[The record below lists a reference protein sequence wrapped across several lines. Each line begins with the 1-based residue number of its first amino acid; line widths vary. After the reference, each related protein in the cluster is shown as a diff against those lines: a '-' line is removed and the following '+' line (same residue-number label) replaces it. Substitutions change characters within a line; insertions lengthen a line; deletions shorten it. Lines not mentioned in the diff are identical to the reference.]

1 MVIDDLLLY
10 FAWLILI
17 KHYNYSMKIVIVG
30 AGEVGTHL
38 AKMLSREDHD
48 IVLMDD
54 DTEKLNKLSSQV
66 DLLTI
71 SGYANSF
78 KDLKDAGVAKADLLI
93 AVTPYEERNIM
104 ACVMAKDMG
113 VGRTVARI
121 NNGEYLE
128 EKYKEKLRNLGV
140 DELIYPESLAGKEVA
155 SSVKQVGT
163 RQLIEFSGG
172 KLILMGI
179 KIRENAP
186 VLNKTFEELAYIESE
201 IRAVAINRENNTI
214 IPHGSDYVRAGD
226 IIFFI
231 TTRNYQNK
239 VFELTGKEIFP
250 VKNIMILGGS
260 RIAQKTVERLGDN
273 YNIKIIESDK
283 QRSQQVADRF
293 ENVLVINGDGRN
305 LDLLKEERIERMD
318 AFIAVTGNSETNI
331 LSCHMAKKLGI
342 KRTVAEVENIDFM
355 GIAESMDIGS
365 LINKKLIAA
374 SYIYKYTLGAQVA
387 QAKCLTASEA
397 EVFEFIASEGSKI
410 TQGTVKEIGFPD
422 DATIGGI
429 VRGQMAFVA
438 KGDSMVQAGDKV
450 VVFTLPSAI
459 RKLDKFFK

>member
-1 MVIDDLLLY
+1 
-10 FAWLILI
+10 
-17 KHYNYSMKIVIVG
+17 MKIVIVG

-48 IVLMDD
+48 IVLLDD

-71 SGYANSF
+71 TGYANSF

-104 ACVMAKDMG
+104 ACVMAKEMG
-113 VGRTVARI
+113 AVRTVARI

-128 EKYKEKLRNLGV
+128 EKYKEKLRHLGV

-186 VLNKTFEELAYIESE
+186 VLNKTFEELSYIESE
-201 IRAVAINRENNTI
+201 IRAVAINRENKTI
-214 IPHGSDYVRAGD
+214 IPHGRDYVRTGD

-239 VFELTGKEIFP
+239 VFEMTGKEIFP
-250 VKNIMILGGS
+250 VRNIMILGGS
-260 RIAQKTVERLGDN
+260 RIAQKTVERLGDH

-283 QRSQQVADRF
+283 IRSQKVADRF

-331 LSCHMAKKLGI
+331 LSCHMAKKMGV

-355 GIAESMDIGS
+355 DIAESMDIGS

-374 SYIYKYTLGAQVA
+374 SYIYKYTLGAEVA
-387 QAKCLTASEA
+387 QAKCLTASDA
-397 EVFEFIASEGSKI
+397 EVFEFIVKEDSKI
-410 TQGTVKEIGFPD
+410 TQAPIAQLDFPA

-438 KGDSMVQAGDKV
+438 KGDSLVQAGDKV
-450 VVFTLPSAI
+450 VVFVLPSAI
-459 RKLDKFFK
+459 RKLEKFFK

>member
-1 MVIDDLLLY
+1 MLYEVI
-10 FAWLILI
+10 
-17 KHYNYSMKIVIVG
+17 
-30 AGEVGTHL
+30 T
-38 AKMLSREDHD
+38 
-48 IVLMDD
+48 
-54 DTEKLNKLSSQV
+54 
-66 DLLTI
+66 
-71 SGYANSF
+71 
-78 KDLKDAGVAKADLLI
+78 
-93 AVTPYEERNIM
+93 
-104 ACVMAKDMG
+104 
-113 VGRTVARI
+113 
-121 NNGEYLE
+121 
-128 EKYKEKLRNLGV
+128 
-140 DELIYPESLAGKEVA
+140 
-155 SSVKQVGT
+155 SVKQVGT

-186 VLNKTFEELAYIESE
+186 VLNKSFEELSYIESE
-201 IRAVAINRENNTI
+201 IRAVAINRENHTI
-214 IPHGSDYVRAGD
+214 IPHGHDYVRAGD

-231 TTRNYQNK
+231 TTRNYMNK

-250 VKNIMILGGS
+250 VRNIMILGGS
-260 RIAQKTVERLGDN
+260 RIAQKTVERLGDH

-283 QRSQQVADRF
+283 IRSQKIADRL

-305 LDLLKEERIERMD
+305 LELLKEERIERMD

-397 EVFEFIASEGSKI
+397 E
-410 TQGTVKEIGFPD
+410 
-422 DATIGGI
+422 
-429 VRGQMAFVA
+429 RNNFV
-438 KGDSMVQAGDKV
+438 
-450 VVFTLPSAI
+450 
-459 RKLDKFFK
+459 

>member
-1 MVIDDLLLY
+1 
-10 FAWLILI
+10 
-17 KHYNYSMKIVIVG
+17 MKIVIVG

-71 SGYANSF
+71 TGYANSL
-78 KDLKDAGVAKADLLI
+78 KDLKDAGVSKSDLLI

-104 ACVMAKDMG
+104 ASIMAKDMG

-140 DELIYPESLAGKEVA
+140 DELIYPESLAGKEIA

-186 VLNKTFEELAYIESE
+186 VLNKSFEELSYIESE
-201 IRAVAINRENNTI
+201 IRAVAINREAKTI
-214 IPHGSDYVRAGD
+214 VPHGRDYVRAGD

-231 TTRNYQNK
+231 TTRSYMNK

-250 VKNIMILGGS
+250 VRNIMILGGS

-283 QRSQQVADRF
+283 IRSQKVADRL

-374 SYIYKYTLGAQVA
+374 SYIYKYTLGAQVN

-397 EVFEFIASEGSKI
+397 EVFELIATEGSKI
-410 TQGTVKEIGFPD
+410 TQTPIKDIGFPE
-422 DATIGGI
+422 DAILGGI
-429 VRGQMAFVA
+429 IRGQMAFVV
-438 KGDSMVQAGDKV
+438 KGDSEIQPGDKV
-450 VVFTLPSAI
+450 VVFALPSAI

>member
-1 MVIDDLLLY
+1 
-10 FAWLILI
+10 
-17 KHYNYSMKIVIVG
+17 MKIVIVG

-54 DTEKLNKLSSQV
+54 DTEKLHKLSSQV

-71 SGYANSF
+71 TGYANSF
-78 KDLKDAGVAKADLLI
+78 NDLKEAGVAKADLLI

-104 ACVMAKDMG
+104 ACILAKDMG
-113 VGRTVARI
+113 AGRTVARI
-121 NNGEYLE
+121 NNGEYLQ
-128 EKYKEKLRNLGV
+128 EKHKEKLRTLGV
-140 DELIYPESLAGKEVA
+140 DELIYPETLAGKEIA

-179 KIRENAP
+179 KIRESAP
-186 VLNKTFEELAYIESE
+186 VLNKTFEELSYIEPE
-201 IRAVAINRENNTI
+201 IRAVAINRENQTI
-214 IPHGSDYVRAGD
+214 IPHGRDYVRSGD

-231 TTRNYQNK
+231 TTRNFMNK

-250 VKNIMILGGS
+250 VRNIMILGGS
-260 RIAQKTVERLGDN
+260 RIAQKTVERLGDH
-273 YNIKIIESDK
+273 YNIKIIEIDK
-283 QRSQQVADRF
+283 IRSQKVADRL

-397 EVFEFIASEGSKI
+397 EVFEFIVNDGSKI
-410 TQGTVKEIGFPD
+410 TQGPIKDIGFPE
-422 DATIGGI
+422 DATIGGVI
-429 VRGQMAFVA
+429 RGQMAFVA
-438 KGDSMVQAGDKV
+438 KGDTIVQADDKV
-450 VVFTLPSAI
+450 VVFALPSAI
-459 RKLDKFFK
+459 RKLEKYFK

>member
-1 MVIDDLLLY
+1 
-10 FAWLILI
+10 
-17 KHYNYSMKIVIVG
+17 MKIVIVG

-71 SGYANSF
+71 TGYANSF
-78 KDLKDAGVAKADLLI
+78 KDLKDAGVSKSDLMI

-104 ACVMAKDMG
+104 ASIMAKDMG

-186 VLNKTFEELAYIESE
+186 VLNKSFEELSYIESE
-201 IRAVAINRENNTI
+201 IRAVAINREAKTI
-214 IPHGSDYVRAGD
+214 IPHGRDYVRAGD

-231 TTRNYQNK
+231 TTRTYMNK

-250 VKNIMILGGS
+250 VRNIMILGGS

-283 QRSQQVADRF
+283 IRSQQVADRF

-374 SYIYKYTLGAQVA
+374 SYIYKYTLGAQVN

-397 EVFEFIASEGSKI
+397 EVFELIATEGSKI
-410 TQGTVKEIGFPD
+410 TQAPIKAIGFPE
-422 DATIGGI
+422 DAMLGGI
-429 VRGQMAFVA
+429 IRGQMAFVA
-438 KGDSMVQAGDKV
+438 KGDSEVMPGDKV
-450 VVFTLPSAI
+450 VVFALPSAI

>member
-1 MVIDDLLLY
+1 
-10 FAWLILI
+10 
-17 KHYNYSMKIVIVG
+17 MKIVIVG

-71 SGYANSF
+71 TGYANSF
-78 KDLKDAGVAKADLLI
+78 KDLKDAGVAKSDLLI

-104 ACVMAKDMG
+104 ASIMAKDMG

-186 VLNKTFEELAYIESE
+186 VLNKSFEELSYIESE
-201 IRAVAINRENNTI
+201 IRAVAINREAKTI
-214 IPHGSDYVRAGD
+214 IPHGRDYVRAGD

-231 TTRNYQNK
+231 TTRTYMNK

-250 VKNIMILGGS
+250 VRNIMILGGS

-283 QRSQQVADRF
+283 IRSQKVADRF

-374 SYIYKYTLGAQVA
+374 SYIYKYTLGAQVN

-397 EVFEFIASEGSKI
+397 EVFELIATEGSKI
-410 TQGTVKEIGFPD
+410 TQTPIKDIGFPE
-422 DATIGGI
+422 DAILGGI
-429 VRGQMAFVA
+429 IRGQMSFVV
-438 KGDSMVQAGDKV
+438 KGDSEIQPGDKV
-450 VVFTLPSAI
+450 VVFALPSAI

>member
-1 MVIDDLLLY
+1 
-10 FAWLILI
+10 
-17 KHYNYSMKIVIVG
+17 MKIVIVG

-71 SGYANSF
+71 TGYANSF
-78 KDLKDAGVAKADLLI
+78 KDLKDAGVAKSDLLI

-104 ACVMAKDMG
+104 ACVMSKDMG

-121 NNGEYLE
+121 NNAEYLQ

-140 DELIYPESLAGKEVA
+140 DELIYPETLAGKEIA

-186 VLNKTFEELAYIESE
+186 VLNKSFEELSYIESE
-201 IRAVAINRENNTI
+201 IRAVAINRENQTI
-214 IPHGSDYVRAGD
+214 IPHGRDYVRSGD

-231 TTRNYQNK
+231 TTRSYMNK

-250 VKNIMILGGS
+250 VRNIMILGGS
-260 RIAQKTVERLGDN
+260 RIAQKTVERLGDH
-273 YNIKIIESDK
+273 YNIKIVESDK
-283 QRSQQVADRF
+283 HRSQQIADRL

-397 EVFEFIASEGSKI
+397 EVFEFIAIEGSKI
-410 TQGTVKEIGFPD
+410 TQAPIKDIGFPE
-422 DATIGGI
+422 DATLGGI
-429 VRGQMAFVA
+429 VRGEMSFVA
-438 KGDSMVQAGDKV
+438 KGETIVQADDKV
-450 VVFTLPSAI
+450 VVFALPSAI
-459 RKLDKFFK
+459 RKLEKFFK

>member
-1 MVIDDLLLY
+1 
-10 FAWLILI
+10 
-17 KHYNYSMKIVIVG
+17 MKIVIVG

-48 IVLMDD
+48 IVLLDD
-54 DTEKLNKLSSQV
+54 DTEKLNRLSSQV

-71 SGYANSF
+71 TGYANSF
-78 KDLKDAGVAKADLLI
+78 KDLKDAGVSKADLLI

-104 ACVMAKDMG
+104 ASVMAKDMG
-113 VGRTVARI
+113 ALQTVARI

-186 VLNKTFEELAYIESE
+186 VLNKTFEELSYIESE
-201 IRAVAINRENNTI
+201 IRAVAINRENKTI
-214 IPHGSDYVRAGD
+214 IPHGHDYVRTGD

-231 TTRNYQNK
+231 TTRNFQNK
-239 VFELTGKEIFP
+239 VFEMTGKEIFP
-250 VKNIMILGGS
+250 VRNIMILGGS
-260 RIAQKTVERLGDN
+260 RIAQKTVERLGDH
-273 YNIKIIESDK
+273 YNIKIIETDK
-283 QRSQQVADRF
+283 IRSQKIADRF
-293 ENVLVINGDGRN
+293 ENILVINGDGRN

-331 LSCHMAKKLGI
+331 LSCHMAKTMGV

-374 SYIYKYTLGAQVA
+374 SYIYKYTLGAEVA
-387 QAKCLTASEA
+387 QSKCLTASDA
-397 EVFEFIASEGSKI
+397 EVFEFIVKEDSKI
-410 TQGTVKEIGFPD
+410 TQAPIAQLDFPT

-438 KGDSMVQAGDKV
+438 KGDSQVQAGDKV
-450 VVFTLPSAI
+450 VVFVLPSAI
-459 RKLDKFFK
+459 RKLEKFFK

>member
-1 MVIDDLLLY
+1 
-10 FAWLILI
+10 
-17 KHYNYSMKIVIVG
+17 MKVVIVG

-38 AKMLSREDHD
+38 AKMLSKEDHD

-71 SGYANSF
+71 TGYANSF
-78 KDLKDAGVAKADLLI
+78 KDLKDAGISKADLLI

-113 VGRTVARI
+113 ASRTVARI

-186 VLNKTFEELAYIESE
+186 VLNKSFEELSYIESE
-201 IRAVAINRENNTI
+201 IRAVAINRENKTI
-214 IPHGSDYVRAGD
+214 IPHGRDYVRSGD

-250 VKNIMILGGS
+250 VRNIMILGGS
-260 RIAQKTVERLGDN
+260 RIAQKTVERLGDH

-283 QRSQQVADRF
+283 IRSQKVADRF

-331 LSCHMAKKLGI
+331 LSCHMAKKLGV

-374 SYIYKYTLGAQVA
+374 SYIYKYTLGAEVA
-387 QAKCLTASEA
+387 QAKCLTASDA
-397 EVFEFIASEGSKI
+397 EVFEFIAKEDSKI
-410 TQGTVKEIGFPD
+410 TQAPIVELEFPA
-422 DATIGGI
+422 DAIIGGV

-438 KGDSMVQAGDKV
+438 KGDTQVQAGDKV
-450 VVFTLPSAI
+450 VVFALPSAI

>member
-1 MVIDDLLLY
+1 
-10 FAWLILI
+10 
-17 KHYNYSMKIVIVG
+17 MKVVIVG

-38 AKMLSREDHD
+38 AKMLSKEDHD

-54 DTEKLNKLSSQV
+54 DTDRLNKLSSQV

-71 SGYANSF
+71 TGYANSF
-78 KDLKDAGVAKADLLI
+78 KDLKETGIAKADLFI

-104 ACVMAKDMG
+104 ACILAKDMG
-113 VGRTVARI
+113 AARTVARI
-121 NNGEYLE
+121 NNGEYLLD
-128 EKYKEKLRNLGV
+128 KNKEKLQNLGV
-140 DELIYPESLAGKEVA
+140 DELIFPESLAGKEIA

-186 VLNKTFEELAYIESE
+186 ILNKTFEELSYIESE
-201 IRAVAINRENNTI
+201 IRAVAINRASETL
-214 IPHGSDYVRAGD
+214 IPHGRDYIKSGD

-231 TTRNYQNK
+231 TTKAYQNK

-250 VKNIMILGGS
+250 VRNIMILGGS
-260 RIAQKTVERLGDN
+260 RIAQKTIDRLGDH

-283 QRSQQVADRF
+283 VRCQQIADRF
-293 ENVLVINGDGRN
+293 ENVLVIQGDGRN
-305 LDLLKEERIERMD
+305 MDLLKEERIERMD

-331 LSCHMAKKLGI
+331 LSCHMAKRMGV

-374 SYIYKYTLGAQVA
+374 SYIYKYTLGAEVA
-387 QAKCLTASEA
+387 QAKCLTASDA
-397 EVFEFIASEGSKI
+397 EVFEFIVKEDSKI
-410 TQGTVKEIGFPD
+410 TQSPLKDLSFPE
-422 DATIGGI
+422 DAIIGGV
-429 VRGQMAFVA
+429 VRGAMAFVA
-438 KGDSMVQAGDKV
+438 KGDTQIQPGDKV
-450 VVFTLPSAI
+450 VVFALPSAI
-459 RKLDKFFK
+459 RKLDKYFK

>member
-1 MVIDDLLLY
+1 
-10 FAWLILI
+10 
-17 KHYNYSMKIVIVG
+17 MKVVIVG

-71 SGYANSF
+71 TGYANSF
-78 KDLKDAGVAKADLLI
+78 KDLKDAGVAKSDLLI

-113 VGRTVARI
+113 VARTVARI

-140 DELIYPESLAGKEVA
+140 DELIYPESLAGKEIA

-186 VLNKTFEELAYIESE
+186 VLNKSFEELSYIESE
-201 IRAVAINRENNTI
+201 IRAVAINRENKTI
-214 IPHGSDYVRAGD
+214 IPHGRDYVRSGD

-231 TTRNYQNK
+231 TTRAYMNK

-250 VKNIMILGGS
+250 VRNIMILGGS
-260 RIAQKTVERLGDN
+260 RIAQKTVERLGDH
-273 YNIKIIESDK
+273 YNIKIIESDRV
-283 QRSQQVADRF
+283 RSQQVADRF

-387 QAKCLTASEA
+387 QAKCLTASDA
-397 EVFEFIASEGSKI
+397 EVFELIASEGSKI
-410 TQGTVKEIGFPD
+410 TQTPIKDIGFPE
-422 DATIGGI
+422 DATLGGI

-438 KGDSMVQAGDKV
+438 KGETIVQAGDKV
-450 VVFTLPSAI
+450 VVFALPSAI

>member
-1 MVIDDLLLY
+1 
-10 FAWLILI
+10 
-17 KHYNYSMKIVIVG
+17 MKVVIVG

-38 AKMLSREDHD
+38 AKMLSKEDHD

-71 SGYANSF
+71 TGYANSF

-104 ACVMAKDMG
+104 ACILAKDMG
-113 VGRTVARI
+113 TQRTVARI

-128 EKYKEKLRNLGV
+128 EKYKEKLINLGV
-140 DELIYPESLAGKEVA
+140 DELIYPESLAGKEIA

-201 IRAVAINRENNTI
+201 IRAVAINRENKTI
-214 IPHGSDYVRAGD
+214 IPHGKDYVRSGD

-260 RIAQKTVERLGDN
+260 RIAQKTVERLGDH
-273 YNIKIIESDK
+273 YNIKIVETDK
-283 QRSQQVADRF
+283 IRSQKVADRF

-305 LDLLKEERIERMD
+305 MDLLKEERIERMD

-397 EVFEFIASEGSKI
+397 EVFELIVKEDTKV
-410 TQGTVKEIGFPD
+410 TQGMIKDLGFPE
-422 DATIGGI
+422 DAILGGI
-429 VRGQMAFVA
+429 VRGQMSFVA
-438 KGDSMVQAGDKV
+438 KGETIVQAGDKV
-450 VVFTLPSAI
+450 VVFALPSAI
-459 RKLDKFFK
+459 RKLEKFFK

>member
-1 MVIDDLLLY
+1 
-10 FAWLILI
+10 
-17 KHYNYSMKIVIVG
+17 MKIVIVG

-66 DLLTI
+66 DLLTFT
-71 SGYANSF
+71 GYANSF
-78 KDLKDAGVAKADLLI
+78 KDLKDAGVSKCDLLI

-121 NNGEYLE
+121 NNAEYLE

-140 DELIYPESLAGKEVA
+140 DELIYPETLAGKEIA

-186 VLNKTFEELAYIESE
+186 VLNKSFEELSYIESE
-201 IRAVAINRENNTI
+201 IRAVAINRENQTI
-214 IPHGSDYVRAGD
+214 IPHGRDYVRAGD

-231 TTRNYQNK
+231 TTRSYMNK

-250 VKNIMILGGS
+250 VRNIMILGGS
-260 RIAQKTVERLGDN
+260 RIAQKTVERLGDH
-273 YNIKIIESDK
+273 YNIKIIETDK
-283 QRSQQVADRF
+283 LRSQQIADRL

-397 EVFEFIASEGSKI
+397 EVFEFIATEGSKVTEAPI
-410 TQGTVKEIGFPD
+410 KDIGFPE
-422 DATIGGI
+422 DATLGGI

-438 KGDSMVQAGDKV
+438 KGETIVQPDDKV
-450 VVFTLPSAI
+450 VVFVLPSAI
-459 RKLDKFFK
+459 RKLEKFFK

>member
-1 MVIDDLLLY
+1 
-10 FAWLILI
+10 
-17 KHYNYSMKIVIVG
+17 MKIVIVG

-48 IVLMDD
+48 IVLLDD

-71 SGYANSF
+71 TGYANSF
-78 KDLKDAGVAKADLLI
+78 KDLKDAGVSKADLLI

-104 ACVMAKDMG
+104 ASVMAKDMG
-113 VGRTVARI
+113 ALQTVARI

-186 VLNKTFEELAYIESE
+186 VLNKTFEELSYIESE
-201 IRAVAINRENNTI
+201 IRAVAINRENKTI
-214 IPHGSDYVRAGD
+214 IPHGHDYVRTGD

-239 VFELTGKEIFP
+239 VFEMTGKEIFP
-250 VKNIMILGGS
+250 VRNIMILGGS
-260 RIAQKTVERLGDN
+260 RIAQKTVERLGDH
-273 YNIKIIESDK
+273 YNIKIIETDK
-283 QRSQQVADRF
+283 IRSQKIADRF
-293 ENVLVINGDGRN
+293 ENILVINGDGRN

-331 LSCHMAKKLGI
+331 LSCHMAKTMGV

-374 SYIYKYTLGAQVA
+374 SYIYKYTLGAEVA
-387 QAKCLTASEA
+387 QSKCLTASDA
-397 EVFEFIASEGSKI
+397 EVFEFIIKEDSKI
-410 TQGTVKEIGFPD
+410 TQAPISQIDFPS

-438 KGDSMVQAGDKV
+438 KGDTQVQAGDKV
-450 VVFTLPSAI
+450 VVFVLPSAI
-459 RKLDKFFK
+459 RKLEKFFK

>member
-1 MVIDDLLLY
+1 
-10 FAWLILI
+10 
-17 KHYNYSMKIVIVG
+17 MKIVIVG

-71 SGYANSF
+71 TGYANSF
-78 KDLKDAGVAKADLLI
+78 KDLKDAGVSKSDLLI

-113 VGRTVARI
+113 TGRTVARI
-121 NNGEYLE
+121 NNAEYLQ

-140 DELIYPESLAGKEVA
+140 DELIYPETLAGKEIA

-179 KIRENAP
+179 KIRDNAP
-186 VLNKTFEELAYIESE
+186 LLNKSFEELSYIESE
-201 IRAVAINRENNTI
+201 IRAVAINRENKTI
-214 IPHGSDYVRAGD
+214 IPHGRDYVRSGD

-231 TTRNYQNK
+231 TTRGYMNK

-250 VKNIMILGGS
+250 VRNIMILGGS
-260 RIAQKTVERLGDN
+260 RIAQKTVERLGDH

-283 QRSQQVADRF
+283 IRSQQIADKL

-318 AFIAVTGNSETNI
+318 AFIAVTGNAETNI

-410 TQGTVKEIGFPD
+410 TQAPIKDIGFPE
-422 DATIGGI
+422 DATLGGI
-429 VRGQMAFVA
+429 IRGQMAFVV
-438 KGDSMVQAGDKV
+438 KGETMVQPDDKV
-450 VVFTLPSAI
+450 VVFALPSAI

>member
-1 MVIDDLLLY
+1 
-10 FAWLILI
+10 
-17 KHYNYSMKIVIVG
+17 MKVVIVG

-38 AKMLSREDHD
+38 ARMLSKEDHD

-54 DTEKLNKLSSQV
+54 DTEKLHKLSSQV
-66 DLLTI
+66 DLLTVT
-71 SGYANSF
+71 GYANSF
-78 KDLKDAGVAKADLLI
+78 KDLKETGIAKADLLI

-104 ACVMAKDMG
+104 ACILAKDMG
-113 VGRTVARI
+113 AQRTVARI
-121 NNGEYLE
+121 NNGEYLL
-128 EKYKEKLRNLGV
+128 EKNKEKLLELGV
-140 DELIYPESLAGKEVA
+140 DELIYPESLAGKEIA

-172 KLILMGI
+172 KLVLMGI

-186 VLNKTFEELAYIESE
+186 ILNKTFEELAYIESE
-201 IRAVAINRENNTI
+201 IRAVAINRASTTI
-214 IPHGSDYVRAGD
+214 IPHGKDYIRSGD
-226 IIFFI
+226 IIFFF
-231 TTRNYQNK
+231 TTRGYQNK
-239 VFELTGKEIFP
+239 AYELTGKEIFP
-250 VKNIMILGGS
+250 VRNIMILGGS
-260 RIAQKTVERLGDN
+260 RIAQKTVERLGDH

-283 QRSQQVADRF
+283 SRSQKMADRF
-293 ENVLVINGDGRN
+293 ENVLVIHGDGRN

-374 SYIYKYTLGAQVA
+374 SYIYKYTLGAEVA

-397 EVFEFIASEGSKI
+397 EVFEFIAKEGSKI
-410 TQGTVKEIGFPD
+410 TNQPLKDLAIPVD
-422 DATIGGI
+422 MTIGGI
-429 VRGQMAFVA
+429 IRGTKAFVA
-438 KGDSMVQAGDKV
+438 KGDTIIQPGDKV
-450 VVFTLPSAI
+450 VVFVLPSAI
-459 RKLDKFFK
+459 RKLEKYFK